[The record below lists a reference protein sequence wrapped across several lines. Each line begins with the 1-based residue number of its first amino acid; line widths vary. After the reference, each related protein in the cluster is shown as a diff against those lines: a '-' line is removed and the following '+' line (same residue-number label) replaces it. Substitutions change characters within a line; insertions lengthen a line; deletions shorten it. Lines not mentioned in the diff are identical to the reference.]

1 MTTRRRMKKKLRTA
15 MIVLAPL
22 VALVI
27 LLLAWRPWYTPKP
40 YAPLDPW
47 VHIIYSDD
55 EQQLAQQQAD
65 SAKHP
70 ELLDPEA
77 TLRSFLGSG
86 MQDDPTTPFDMGQ
99 VRSIEDYGT
108 DLRTGDRMF
117 RVTVATENI
126 VLRFRLRQL
135 LGKGPGKAWFVI
147 GYLPDPSGAGNGNLT
162 SPSADG
168 N

>member
-1 MTTRRRMKKKLRTA
+1 
-15 MIVLAPL
+15 
-22 VALVI
+22 
-27 LLLAWRPWYTPKP
+27 
-40 YAPLDPW
+40 
-47 VHIIYSDD
+47 
-55 EQQLAQQQAD
+55 
-65 SAKHP
+65 
-70 ELLDPEA
+70 
-77 TLRSFLGSG
+77 

-147 GYLPDPSGAGNGNLT
+147 GYLPDPSGAGGQCGGEVAEVFHKQRGVNRHVEDAAG
-162 SPSADG
+162 
-168 N
+168 